1 MSRGYGFNLSH
12 TLAYSLVGLQELNLA
27 YLYPV
32 LFWNCACLIVDSGS
46 AGVGEDEE
54 EEYEYEEEEYDDD
67 DIFYEEVEEQD
78 EVEEVAKKTIKKK
91 AIKHDYGRIATA
103 IGKMRADGV
112 GIQPPDINNSYYTF
126 SPNIDDNMI
135 LFGLSGI
142 TKVGQE
148 LVQAIM
154 ANRPYTS
161 IEDFLS
167 KVKVNKTQMVS
178 LIKSGAFDNLYGGD
192 RRLAMDTY
200 IDIIADKKKRI
211 TLQNMQKLIQY
222 GLIPQ
227 EYELQ
232 IRFFNFNKYLRKLKC
247 GTYFNLDNIAYQ
259 FYEKYC
265 DIDDLVPNVEAES
278 GFHIDATTWKKKYYD
293 KQMDIIRPWV
303 KSNSETL
310 LRKVNDIE
318 DVDAAF
324 YGCDYFEDLP
334 EDPDIDYTFVKNG
347 KTIPIFKINRIMG
360 TVLDRDKLKKTV
372 TLLTTDGVVTVKIYG
387 QIFSNY
393 DKQISE
399 KGADG
404 KKHIVEKSWFTRGNK
419 IIVTGMR
426 RGTNEFVAK
435 KYKKTPY
442 SLVELITSVDGSY
455 LETRGER
462 EDVE

>member
-1 MSRGYGFNLSH
+1 
-12 TLAYSLVGLQELNLA
+12 
-27 YLYPV
+27 
-32 LFWNCACLIVDSGS
+32 
-46 AGVGEDEE
+46 
-54 EEYEYEEEEYDDD
+54 
-67 DIFYEEVEEQD
+67 
-78 EVEEVAKKTIKKK
+78 
-91 AIKHDYGRIATA
+91 
-103 IGKMRADGV
+103 
-112 GIQPPDINNSYYTF
+112 
-126 SPNIDDNMI
+126 MI

-167 KVKVNKTQMVS
+167 KVKVNKTQMIS

-303 KSNSETL
+303 KSNSKTL
-310 LRKVNDIE
+310 LRKVNDRLRKEVCDKYATGEINKWEMDAVSCYFHKHELE

-442 SLVELITSVDGSY
+442 PLVELITSVDGSY